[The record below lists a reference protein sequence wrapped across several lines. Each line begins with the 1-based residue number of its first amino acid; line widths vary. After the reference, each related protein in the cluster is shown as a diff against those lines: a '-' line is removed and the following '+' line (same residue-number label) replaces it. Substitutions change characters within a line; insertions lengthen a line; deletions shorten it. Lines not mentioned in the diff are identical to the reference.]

1 MTKGEWF
8 AIGIGIGS
16 LVWVST
22 DIATKILAGRWILHP
37 G

>member
-8 AIGIGIGS
+8 WVGIGIGS
-16 LVWVST
+16 LVWPVA
-22 DIATKILAGRWILHP
+22 DIATKILAGRWLLHP